1 MNSKASLS
9 CAARWLVILMT
20 ACMLVGLG
28 AVPATLAPGKQ
39 TCTACVR
46 CTCCVKQA
54 PARPS
59 APLAPASTPQPVVQK
74 DFSLLL
80 TLSVLPVPFGLASDL
95 SNLPLPLVVLPA
107 AAPLYQ
113 RHCTYLL

>member
-20 ACMLVGLG
+20 ACMLAGLG
-28 AVPATLAPGKQ
+28 AVPATLAPEKQ

-54 PARPS
+54 PARSS
-59 APLAPASTPQPVVQK
+59 APLAPTSTPQPVVQK

-80 TLSVLPVPFGLASDL
+80 TLSAWPVPSGLASDL
-95 SNLPLPLVVLPA
+95 FSLPLPLFLLPA

-113 RHCTYLL
+113 RHCTYLI